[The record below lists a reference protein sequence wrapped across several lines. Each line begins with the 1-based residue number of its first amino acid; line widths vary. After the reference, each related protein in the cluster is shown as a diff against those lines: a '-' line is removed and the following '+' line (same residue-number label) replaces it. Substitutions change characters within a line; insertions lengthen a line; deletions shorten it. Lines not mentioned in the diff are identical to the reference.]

1 MSALDGSHPKSISL
15 SMSLGLLNGL
25 HAMKCGTRLYF
36 KKKKKKSDAI
46 RNTAL
51 LDGERRNKSRH
62 LSVGRNGIWTFEP
75 QSSFIPFFFIC
86 RLCWSGWI
94 VGRNLPGFPRSLPS
108 FSPESGFCFVF
119 FANIFGRFGN
129 RGRAVFNSGKQ
140 PLPSPQP
147 ESSKRER

>member
-75 QSSFIPFFFIC
+75 QSSFIPFF
-86 RLCWSGWI
+86 LSVDSVDP
-94 VGRNLPGFPRSLPS
+94 VGSSVVTYRVSLGRYRVSHPS
-108 FSPESGFCFVF
+108 PAFVF
-119 FANIFGRFGN
+119 FFCKYFRPIWKSRTCGLQL
-129 RGRAVFNSGKQ
+129 GKTATAF
-140 PLPSPQP
+140 PSTG
-147 ESSKRER
+147 E